1 MKKVLST
8 LALCVMLLSAAAQN
22 NADPVIFEIGGK
34 QIHKSQ
40 FMKDFLKSIGKD
52 PAAEPTA
59 CTYEKRKA
67 LEDYVDLYVN
77 FRTKLADAYSM
88 GFDTTKSLR
97 EELAMYRK
105 ELAAPYLI
113 DSAT

>member
-40 FMKDFLKSIGKD
+40 FMKDFLKPNWPTLTPWVWIHPSICWMSW
-52 PAAEPTA
+52 A
-59 CTYEKRKA
+59 CTA
-67 LEDYVDLYVN
+67 GIWL
-77 FRTKLADAYSM
+77 
-88 GFDTTKSLR
+88 
-97 EELAMYRK
+97 
-105 ELAAPYLI
+105 PLI
-113 DSAT
+113 